1 MKVLTTLML
10 STALLASGS
19 ALADDD
25 HRKKHHRGD
34 RHDTHEHKRFHGD
47 DQRYYGSDER
57 FFCDD
62 HKRHHDL
69 RDFRRHHGGDERAF
83 RKHLSVHVDHG
94 WAGHHGKRDRRAGRH
109 DGKLRLDIPVSI
121 RGEEKIGLRRLVR
134 NRYGINTDDYRL
146 RAVVVDNYSH
156 RRAAARLY
164 TGNDY
169 SRLTYLQRGPTR
181 IRAPQGD
188 QYGRWILHVDN
199 ARVNNIRVV
208 LEPRRKHYAH
218 RYEPTPRRPWYYD
231 RWSRWIRW

>member
-34 RHDTHEHKRFHGD
+34 RYETHEYKRYHGD
-47 DQRYYGSDER
+47 DQRYYRGKDR
-57 FFCDD
+57 Y
-62 HKRHHDL
+62 HGKRHHD
-69 RDFRRHHGGDERAF
+69 
-83 RKHLSVHVDHG
+83 K
-94 WAGHHGKRDRRAGRH
+94 WDRRADRHGGR
-109 DGKLRLDIPVSI
+109 LRLDIPVSV

-134 NRYGINTDDYRL
+134 NRYGIDTRDYRL

-164 TGNDY
+164 TGDDY

-188 QYGRWILHVDN
+188 QHGRWILHVDN
-199 ARVNNIRVV
+199 ARVSNIRVV
-208 LEPRRKHYAH
+208 LEPRRHEYAH
-218 RYEPTPRRPWYYD
+218 RYEPPRRDWKYD